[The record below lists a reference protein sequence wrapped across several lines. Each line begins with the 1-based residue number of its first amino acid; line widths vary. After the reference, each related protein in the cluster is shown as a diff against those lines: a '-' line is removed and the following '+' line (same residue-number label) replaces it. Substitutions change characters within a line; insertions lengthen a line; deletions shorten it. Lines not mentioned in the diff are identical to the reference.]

1 MANHG
6 FGFGGIP
13 GSTDEFERLARQ
25 YWGAWGDALR
35 NAIPGAAP
43 PDPVRMGTQAWQD
56 AIDWWTR
63 QATGRP
69 AYDDTL
75 WRFNR
80 QASDWYAQMQRVAA
94 QFGGGDNTAAGVVA
108 AWKEALGGAGVNL
121 FADMLKSM
129 AGNGVH
135 GAEQWSEDVAPL
147 LHAWHQEGSGWLKM
161 PAFGFT
167 REHQERAQALAEAQL
182 EVQEATNAYNTLM
195 LKSSE
200 AAFGVFERMLSE
212 REAPGLQIS
221 SPRALFDLWVDAA
234 EQAYAEM
241 ALSKEYRVAYGDLVN
256 AQMKLRAGIQKE
268 VELASSLLGMPTRSE
283 LDGAHRKI
291 VELERALRRLRDA
304 AAEDGAPPAPAGGE
318 GDGQR
323 RPAARKKATP
333 RKAAATAGTKP
344 AGPATSK
351 RKPTAGKPPVRPAA
365 STGSAQAAVPRKP
378 ARKAARTPFVRAAK
392 APTNGFSMAIP
403 VAPVPLAP
411 GDDA

>member
-1 MANHG
+1 MAIPG
-6 FGFGGIP
+6 FGFGAGP
-13 GSTDEFERLARQ
+13 TDEFERLARQ
-25 YWGAWGDALR
+25 YWGAWGDAMR

-63 QATGRP
+63 QAGGRP
-69 AYDDTL
+69 AHDDL
-75 WRFNR
+75 LYRFNR

-94 QFGGGDNTAAGVVA
+94 QFGGGDNTAADVAA
-108 AWKEALGGAGVNL
+108 AWKQALGGAGVNV

-147 LHAWHQEGSGWLKM
+147 LHAWRQEGGGWLKL

-167 REHQERAQALAEAQL
+167 REHQERAQALAQAQL

-200 AAFGVFERMLSE
+200 AAFSVFERMLGE

-241 ALSKEYRVAYGDLVN
+241 ALSQEYRAAYGDLVN

-291 VELERALRRLRDA
+291 VELERALRRLRDVA
-304 AAEDGAPPAPAGGE
+304 AQDGGSPASAGAGAGPRKPPA
-318 GDGQR
+318 R
-323 RPAARKKATP
+323 KAAP
-333 RKAAATAGTKP
+333 RKATKP
-344 AGPATSK
+344 VEATPAAPVQAKKPATK
-351 RKPTAGKPPVRPAA
+351 KAPAK
-365 STGSAQAAVPRKP
+365 AAAPGEAPAPRKP
-378 ARKAARTPFVRAAK
+378 AREAARTPFVRAAK

-403 VAPVPLAP
+403 VAPVPLAH

>member
-1 MANHG
+1 MAIPG
-6 FGFGGIP
+6 FGFGAG
-13 GSTDEFERLARQ
+13 GNDEFERLARQ
-25 YWGAWGDALR
+25 YWGAWGDAMR

-69 AYDDTL
+69 AHDDVL

-80 QASDWYAQMQRVAA
+80 QASDWYAQMQRIAA
-94 QFGGGDNTAAGVVA
+94 QFSGRDNTSADVVA
-108 AWKEALGGAGVNL
+108 AWKEALGGAGINV

-147 LHAWHQEGSGWLKM
+147 LRAWHIEGSDWLKL

-200 AAFGVFERMLSE
+200 AAFSVFERMLSE
-212 REAPGLQIS
+212 HEAPGLQIH

-234 EQAYAEM
+234 EKAYAEM
-241 ALSKEYRVAYGDLVN
+241 ALSREYRVAYGNLVN

-304 AAEDGAPPAPAGGE
+304 ATEGGASPVPAAGG
-318 GDGQR
+318 GGQR
-323 RPAARKKATP
+323 KPAAKKAPRKGAKPVDTKP
-333 RKAAATAGTKP
+333 SARARTRKAAATP
-344 AGPATSK
+344 APATAAA
-351 RKPTAGKPPVRPAA
+351 TAD
-365 STGSAQAAVPRKP
+365 SGSAAAPRKP

-403 VAPVPLAP
+403 VAPLPMAG

>member
-1 MANHG
+1 MAIPG
-6 FGFGGIP
+6 FGFGA

-25 YWGAWGDALR
+25 YWGAWGDAMR
-35 NAIPGAAP
+35 NAVPGAAP

-80 QASDWYAQMQRVAA
+80 QASEWYAQMQRVAA
-94 QFGGGDNTAAGVVA
+94 QFGGSDNTAADVAA
-108 AWKEALGGAGVNL
+108 AWKEALGGAGFNV
-121 FADMLKSM
+121 FADMFKSM

-147 LHAWHQEGSGWLKM
+147 LHAWRHEGGAWLKT

-200 AAFGVFERMLSE
+200 AAFAVFERMLSE

-221 SPRALFDLWVDAA
+221 SPRALFDLWIDAA

-241 ALSKEYRVAYGDLVN
+241 ALSKEYRVAYGNLVN
-256 AQMKLRAGIQKE
+256 AQMKLRAGIQ
-268 VELASSLLGMPTRSE
+268 
-283 LDGAHRKI
+283 
-291 VELERALRRLRDA
+291 
-304 AAEDGAPPAPAGGE
+304 
-318 GDGQR
+318 
-323 RPAARKKATP
+323 
-333 RKAAATAGTKP
+333 
-344 AGPATSK
+344 
-351 RKPTAGKPPVRPAA
+351 
-365 STGSAQAAVPRKP
+365 
-378 ARKAARTPFVRAAK
+378 
-392 APTNGFSMAIP
+392 
-403 VAPVPLAP
+403 
-411 GDDA
+411 

>member
-1 MANHG
+1 MAYPG
-6 FGFGGIP
+6 FGFGAGP
-13 GSTDEFERLARQ
+13 TDEFERLARQ
-25 YWGAWGDALR
+25 YWGAWGDAMR

-69 AYDDTL
+69 AHDDVL

-80 QASDWYAQMQRVAA
+80 QASDWYAQMQRIAA
-94 QFGGGDNTAAGVVA
+94 QFSGRDNTSADVVA
-108 AWKEALGGAGVNL
+108 AWKEALGGAGINV

-129 AGNGVH
+129 AGNGMH

-147 LHAWHQEGSGWLKM
+147 LHAWRHEGDGWLKM

-182 EVQEATNAYNTLM
+182 EVQEASNAYNTLM

-200 AAFGVFERMLSE
+200 AAFSVFERMLAD
-212 REAPGLQIS
+212 REAPGLQIT

-234 EQAYAEM
+234 EQAYAET
-241 ALSKEYRVAYGDLVN
+241 ALSKEYRVAYGNLVN

-268 VELASSLLGMPTRSE
+268 VEQASAQLGMPTRSE

-291 VELERALRRLRDA
+291 VELERALRKLRDA
-304 AAEDGAPPAPAGGE
+304 AGPGAPASPGAAARGPEAKAPPARKPKAGKRAAKPAPRKQAAAKPAKKGAAPAGE
-318 GDGQR
+318 
-323 RPAARKKATP
+323 AA
-333 RKAAATAGTKP
+333 
-344 AGPATSK
+344 
-351 RKPTAGKPPVRPAA
+351 PVA
-365 STGSAQAAVPRKP
+365 RKP
-378 ARKAARTPFVRAAK
+378 ARKAAHKPTVRGPK
-392 APTNGFSMAIP
+392 SPTNGFSMSIP
-403 VAPVPLAP
+403 VAPLPLAP

>member
-1 MANHG
+1 MAIPG
-6 FGFGGIP
+6 FGFGAG
-13 GSTDEFERLARQ
+13 GNDEFERLARQ
-25 YWGAWGDALR
+25 YWGAWGEAMR

-69 AYDDTL
+69 AYDDAL

-94 QFGGGDNTAAGVVA
+94 QFGGGDNTAADVAA
-108 AWKEALGGAGVNL
+108 AWKQALGGAGVNV

-129 AGNGVH
+129 AGNGMH

-147 LHAWHQEGSGWLKM
+147 LHAWRLEGDGWLKL

-167 REHQERAQALAEAQL
+167 REHQERAQALAAAQL
-182 EVQEATNAYNTLM
+182 EMQEATNAYNTLM

-200 AAFGVFERMLSE
+200 AAFSVFERMLAE
-212 REAPGLQIS
+212 REAPGRQIS

-241 ALSKEYRVAYGDLVN
+241 ALSKEYRVAYGNLVN

-291 VELERALRRLRDA
+291 VELERALRRLRDEAGEGGASPAAEGGGRRRRPAPKKAAPSTSAAKPAQAQPAASKRVAAKKAPAKA
-304 AAEDGAPPAPAGGE
+304 AAAKDPAPPA
-318 GDGQR
+318 
-323 RPAARKKATP
+323 
-333 RKAAATAGTKP
+333 
-344 AGPATSK
+344 
-351 RKPTAGKPPVRPAA
+351 
-365 STGSAQAAVPRKP
+365 PRKP

-403 VAPVPLAP
+403 VAPVPLAH